1 MKIIRYTINVKLLF
15 TVHNLN
21 TISFIF
27 TGNAQKYFVS
37 SGTITVN
44 NDSSAQ
50 ILAEEAQPLENF
62 DAEAVRR
69 TAETARQALAT
80 AADEADKAEAQIQ
93 VDTCEALMHALEG
106 K

>member
-1 MKIIRYTINVKLLF
+1 MYVF
-15 TVHNLN
+15 
-21 TISFIF
+21 S
-27 TGNAQKYFVS
+27 GNAQKYFVS

-80 AADEADKAEAQIQ
+80 AADEAGKAEAQIQ

>member
-1 MKIIRYTINVKLLF
+1 MEFLSTYYKVYVGKFLLHF
-15 TVHNLN
+15 CP
-21 TISFIF
+21 
-27 TGNAQKYFVS
+27 GNAQKYFVS

-80 AADEADKAEAQIQ
+80 AADEAGKAEAQIQ